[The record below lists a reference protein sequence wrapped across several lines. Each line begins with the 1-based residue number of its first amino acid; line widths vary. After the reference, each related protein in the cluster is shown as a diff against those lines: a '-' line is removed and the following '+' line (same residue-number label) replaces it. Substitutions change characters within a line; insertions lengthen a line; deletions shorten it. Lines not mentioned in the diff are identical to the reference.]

1 MIKPTRLFDFPQYQL
16 EKKPLDVSICS
27 MVDGKWKSYSTQ
39 EYIDHANW
47 ISYGLMKLGVKA
59 GDKIGLISHNN
70 RSEWNIMDIG
80 TTQIGV
86 VDVPVYANM
95 SEADYKYVLNHAEV
109 KYVFVSN
116 QDLYDKVSAVKAEV
130 PSIIDVFTF
139 EKLAKTKHWTEVLE
153 LGKKEEK
160 SNPRIIDEL
169 QKIKDEI
176 SKDDLATLIYT
187 SGTTG
192 LPKGVML
199 SHWNLVSNS
208 IYAAPKMPPLTAE
221 NPKSLSFL
229 PVCHVF
235 ERMLQYLY
243 CYKGVSIYFAQAI
256 ETIKEDLNYVQ
267 PQLFAA
273 VPRLLEKFFDGIVAK
288 GAAAGGVKSKLFAWA
303 VGLALKWEPN
313 GANGGM
319 YEFKLKIARKLVF
332 SKVKAALGM
341 SDIQAVVSGGA
352 ALQPRLARFFNG
364 AGITVL
370 EGYGLTET
378 SPVITVNTLNNNGIK
393 IGTVGR
399 LIDHNFV
406 KIADDGE
413 ILTKGPNV
421 MMGYYKEPEKT
432 AEVMTGE
439 WFHTGDIGEVDA
451 DGFLKITDRK
461 KQMFKTSGGKYVAP
475 QPIENGMKE
484 SHLIEQ
490 AMVIGVGRK
499 FPAALIVA
507 SEDGMKE
514 WAKRHNIRV
523 SNYAEMISNEKIIAK
538 IEKDIDKMNQK
549 LGKWEQIKRFKIVP
563 EPFSVEGGE
572 LTPTMKL
579 RRKPILKKYEALVEE
594 IYDC

>member
-1 MIKPTRLFDFPQYQL
+1 MVNPTRLFDFPQHQL
-16 EKKPLDVSICS
+16 ENNPLEVSICS
-27 MVDGKWKSYSTQ
+27 MVDGKWKSYSSQ

-47 ISYGLMKLGVKA
+47 ISYGLMKMGVKP

-70 RSEWNIMDIG
+70 RCEWNIMDIG
-80 TTQIGV
+80 STQIGA

-95 SEADYKYVLNHAEV
+95 SEDDYNYVLNHAEV

-116 QDLYDKVSAVKAEV
+116 QDLYDKVAAVKSKV
-130 PSIIDVFTF
+130 PSIVEVFSF
-139 EKLAKTKHWTEVLE
+139 EKLANVKHWLEVLE
-153 LGKKEEK
+153 LGKSVEKENPGIKEE
-160 SNPRIIDEL
+160 L
-169 QKIKDEI
+169 QRIKDGI

-208 IYAAPKMPPLTAE
+208 LYSAPKMPNITIE

-243 CYKGVSIYFAQAI
+243 SYTGVSIYFAQSI

-267 PQLFAA
+267 PQMFAA

-288 GAAAGGVKSKLFAWA
+288 GTAAGGVKSKLFAWA
-303 VGLALKWEPN
+303 VALALEWEPN

-319 YEFKLKIARKLVF
+319 YEFKLKLARKLVF

-341 SDIQAVVSGGA
+341 TGIEAVVSGGA

-378 SPVITVNTLNNNGIK
+378 SPVITVNTVYNNGIR

-399 LIDHNFV
+399 LIDNNFV
-406 KIADDGE
+406 KIAEDGE

-421 MMGYYKEPEKT
+421 MQGYYKEPEKT

-439 WFHTGDIGEVDA
+439 WFHTGDIGMVDD

-461 KQMFKTSGGKYVAP
+461 KQMFKTSGGKYIAP

-490 AMVIGVGRK
+490 AMVIGDGKK

-507 SEDGMKE
+507 FEDGMKE
-514 WAKRHNIRV
+514 WAKRHDIKV
-523 SNYAEMISNEKIIAK
+523 STYSEMITNEEIIGKMERDINKIN
-538 IEKDIDKMNQK
+538 ER
-549 LGKWEQIKRFKIVP
+549 LGKWEQIKKFKIVP

-579 RRKPILKKYEALVEE
+579 RRKPILKKYGYLVDE